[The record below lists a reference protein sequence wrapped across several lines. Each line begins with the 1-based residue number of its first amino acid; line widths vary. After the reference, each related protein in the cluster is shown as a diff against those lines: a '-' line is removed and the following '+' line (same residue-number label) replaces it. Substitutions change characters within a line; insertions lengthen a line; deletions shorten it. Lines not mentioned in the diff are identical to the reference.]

1 MRTELLRTSG
11 FTLVEVLIAAVIL
24 MAALTAATLNFKAAR
39 LNSDQAAASIKM
51 LQVVPLVVDHIKTE
65 LAKEAPAEL
74 AGTGNITDVHF
85 QWQASTVV
93 YKAAPQHFD
102 VDSSSFET
110 PAARYRLYQVT
121 LVLTFNSKTKEFSY
135 QELAWHA
142 AQQQ

>member
-1 MRTELLRTSG
+1 MRTESLRTNG

-39 LNSDQAAASIKM
+39 LNSDQAVASIKM
-51 LQVVPLVVDHIKTE
+51 LQVVPLIVDQIKAE

-74 AGTGNITDVHF
+74 TGAGQLAEVHYN
-85 QWQASTVV
+85 WQASTVL

-102 VDSSSFET
+102 IDSSSFET

-121 LVLTFNSKTKEFSY
+121 LILEYGSKTRQYSY